1 MVAGSAPLPAGSSC
15 LLAFLW
21 SSCRSVCHWV
31 NLTNTALIR
40 LALSKRRHAQHIKAT
55 FHDGSARFR
64 FYCFRAVKS
73 LRDGSGSVSDL

>member
-1 MVAGSAPLPAGSSC
+1 MVAGSAPLPAGSSR

-40 LALSKRRHAQHIKAT
+40 LASRAT
-55 FHDGSARFR
+55 HQSNFP
-64 FYCFRAVKS
+64 CWFRAFQV
-73 LRDGSGSVSDL
+73 LLFQSGEMAS